1 MAVQFILMTIA
12 FVIML
17 IVAILQQRRIKELN
31 KKYHDLYD
39 EGFQKYYGL
48 GKLYR
53 RRYIFVKNAPPE
65 WLPAKRI
72 EKHTTRKGG
81 DADDLTIIE
90 ELHNRILKQSEQIER
105 LKNEKAALAEKISR
119 NYPAELL
126 KAVNAIKEGL
136 TEKKHKIEKIEKGLA
151 TLDDIFSILTN

>member
-1 MAVQFILMTIA
+1 MTEQE
-12 FVIML
+12 FDSQVW
-17 IVAILQQRRIKELN
+17 RRFDVVTTDTGIETTVMN
-31 KKYHDLYD
+31 IC
-39 EGFQKYYGL
+39 FST
-48 GKLYR
+48 R
-53 RRYIFVKNAPPE
+53 SVRIFVKNAPPE

-105 LKNEKAALAEKISR
+105 LKNEKAALADKISR

>member
-1 MAVQFILMTIA
+1 MTEQE
-12 FVIML
+12 FDSQVW
-17 IVAILQQRRIKELN
+17 RRFDVVTTDTGIETTVMN
-31 KKYHDLYD
+31 IC
-39 EGFQKYYGL
+39 FST
-48 GKLYR
+48 R
-53 RRYIFVKNAPPE
+53 SVRIFVKNAPPE
-65 WLPAKRI
+65 WLPCKRI

-90 ELHNRILKQSEQIER
+90 ELHNRILKQNEQIER
-105 LKNEKAALAEKISR
+105 LKNEKAALTEKISR

-151 TLDDIFSILTN
+151 TLDNIFATLNN

>member
-1 MAVQFILMTIA
+1 MTEQEFDSQVWRRFDI
-12 FVIML
+12 VITDTGIETTVMN
-17 IVAILQQRRIKELN
+17 ICFSTRSVR
-31 KKYHDLYD
+31 
-39 EGFQKYYGL
+39 
-48 GKLYR
+48 
-53 RRYIFVKNAPPE
+53 IFVKNAPPE

-105 LKNEKAALAEKISR
+105 LKNEKAALTEKISR

>member
-1 MAVQFILMTIA
+1 MTEQE
-12 FVIML
+12 FD
-17 IVAILQQRRIKELN
+17 QQVWRRFDVVTTDTGIETTVMN
-31 KKYHDLYD
+31 VCFTTRSVRIY
-39 EGFQKYYGL
+39 
-48 GKLYR
+48 
-53 RRYIFVKNAPPE
+53 VKNAPPE
-65 WLPAKRI
+65 WLPCKRI
-72 EKHTTRKGG
+72 EKHTTRKG
-81 DADDLTIIE
+81 DTADEGTIIE

-151 TLDDIFSILTN
+151 AIDAVMTKV

>member
-1 MAVQFILMTIA
+1 MTEQE
-12 FVIML
+12 FDSQVW
-17 IVAILQQRRIKELN
+17 RRF
-31 KKYHDLYD
+31 DLVTTD
-39 EGFQKYYGL
+39 TGIETTVMNICFST
-48 GKLYR
+48 R
-53 RRYIFVKNAPPE
+53 SVRIFVKNAPPE
-65 WLPAKRI
+65 WLPTKRI